1 MVKSKAGLV
10 KGMIDNTSN
19 FDDELEISDDVSLD
33 STNFLNDD
41 IKTHQK
47 VKSTLVGN
55 LVELAKNTSKV
66 VYKLPMT

>member
-10 KGMIDNTSN
+10 KEMIGNTSN

>member
-10 KGMIDNTSN
+10 KEMIGNTSN

-41 IKTHQK
+41 IEHYTYQ
-47 VKSTLVGN
+47 
-55 LVELAKNTSKV
+55 
-66 VYKLPMT
+66 